1 MEQMSMYLREKY
13 KQQCPKGYEI
23 LCLLNSE
30 LNSDYTS
37 LPTSADLWRDL
48 NSKNQFLS
56 LETIKV
62 LAQYNID
69 NLKVLLH
76 SHQNIIPLDLLLEYK
91 DKLDWYEV
99 AEYYQNLTS
108 EFIENNWDLF
118 ANCKCP
124 KGGNIWWSI
133 AYFQYQIPL
142 KFYMKHIDV
151 FQPFI
156 EMIVKRKTL
165 HGYLD

>member
-1 MEQMSMYLREKY
+1 MKQIIANLREMY
-13 KQQCPKGYEI
+13 KQQCPIGYKI
-23 LCLLNSE
+23 VCLLNSE
-30 LNSDYTS
+30 LNSDYAS
-37 LPTSADLWRDL
+37 LPTANDLWRDL
-48 NSKNQFLS
+48 DNKNQFLS

-62 LAQYNID
+62 LARYNID
-69 NLKVLLH
+69 YLKRLLH

-99 AEYYQNLTS
+99 SEYYQNLTG

-124 KGGNIWWSI
+124 QGGNIWWSI
-133 AYFQYQIPL
+133 AYFQYQIPM

-151 FQPFI
+151 FQSFI